1 MLLHMKRFLKCYNNL
16 DKFVLV
22 MVWAQQLNVMLCV
35 LYALCVQNT
44 EEHMYVH
51 VHVQHLLT

>member
-1 MLLHMKRFLKCYNNL
+1 MKRFIKCYNNL

-22 MVWAQQLNVMLCV
+22 MVWAQQLNVMLYV